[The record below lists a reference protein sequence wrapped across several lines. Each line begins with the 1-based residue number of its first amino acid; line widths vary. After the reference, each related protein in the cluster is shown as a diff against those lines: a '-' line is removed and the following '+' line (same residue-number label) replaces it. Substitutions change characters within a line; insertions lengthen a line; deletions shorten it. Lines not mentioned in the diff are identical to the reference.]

1 MPDIKTVLSEEIRRL
16 AKKEIKLAIVPL
28 QKLAA
33 EQRRTISELKK
44 RIAVLERQVAPAEK
58 VAAAADIAAGV
69 EEKKLRLNAAGI
81 IRIRKKHKLTQS
93 ELAKLLGVATH
104 TVSIWELGKSA
115 PRAAMKQKI
124 CDLRSVGKREI
135 NARLAAAADVAE
147 EQE

>member
-44 RIAVLERQVAPAEK
+44 RIAVLEKQAAPAEK
-58 VAAAADIAAGV
+58 AAIADNTAATGA

-81 IRIRKKHKLTQS
+81 IRVRTKLKLTQS
-93 ELAKLLGVATH
+93 DFAKLLNVSTH
-104 TVSIWELGKSA
+104 TVSMWELDKSSPRKDA
-115 PRAAMKQKI
+115 RAAI
-124 CDLRSVGKREI
+124 CALRKLGKRELKL
-135 NARLAAAADVAE
+135 RMAAFE
-147 EQE
+147 EKSE

>member
-58 VAAAADIAAGV
+58 VAAAADVAAGV

-81 IRIRKKHKLTQS
+81 IRIRTKLKLTQS
-93 ELAKLLGVATH
+93 DFAKLLNVSTH
-104 TVSIWELGKSA
+104 TVSMWELDKSA
-115 PRAAMKQKI
+115 PRKDARAAI
-124 CDLRSVGKREI
+124 CALRKLGKRELK
-135 NARLAAAADVAE
+135 ARMAAFEEKAE
-147 EQE
+147 

>member
-81 IRIRKKHKLTQS
+81 IRIRTKLKLTQS
-93 ELAKLLGVATH
+93 DFAKLLNVSTH
-104 TVSIWELGKSA
+104 TVSMWELDKSA
-115 PRAAMKQKI
+115 PRKDARAAI
-124 CDLRSVGKREI
+124 CALRKLGKRELK
-135 NARLAAAADVAE
+135 ARMAAFEEKAE
-147 EQE
+147 

>member
-44 RIAVLERQVAPAEK
+44 RIAVLEKQGAPAEK
-58 VAAAADIAAGV
+58 AAAADDNAATT

-81 IRIRKKHKLTQS
+81 IRIRTKLKLTQS
-93 ELAKLLGVATH
+93 DFAKLLNVSTH
-104 TVSIWELGKSA
+104 TVSMWELDKSA
-115 PRAAMKQKI
+115 PRKDARAAI
-124 CDLRSVGKREI
+124 CALRKLGKRELKS
-135 NARLAAAADVAE
+135 RMAAFEEKAE
-147 EQE
+147 

>member
-44 RIAVLERQVAPAEK
+44 RIAVLEKQGATAEK
-58 VAAAADIAAGV
+58 VTTSDETAAGA

-81 IRIRKKHKLTQS
+81 IRVRTKLKLTQS
-93 ELAKLLGVATH
+93 EFAKLLNVSTH
-104 TVSIWELGKSA
+104 TVSMWELDKSSPRKDA
-115 PRAAMKQKI
+115 RAAI
-124 CDLRSVGKREI
+124 CALRKLGKRELK
-135 NARLAAAADVAE
+135 ARMAAFEEKAE
-147 EQE
+147 

>member
-81 IRIRKKHKLTQS
+81 IRIRTKLKLTQS
-93 ELAKLLGVATH
+93 DFAKFLNVSTH
-104 TVSIWELGKSA
+104 TVSMWELDKSA
-115 PRAAMKQKI
+115 PRKDARAAI
-124 CDLRSVGKREI
+124 CALRKLGKRELK
-135 NARLAAAADVAE
+135 ARMAAFEEKAE
-147 EQE
+147 

>member
-44 RIAVLERQVAPAEK
+44 RIAVLEKQGAPAEK
-58 VAAAADIAAGV
+58 AADAADTEGNA

-81 IRIRKKHKLTQS
+81 IRVRTKLKLTQS
-93 ELAKLLGVATH
+93 NFAKLLNVSTH
-104 TVSIWELGKSA
+104 TVSMWELDKSA
-115 PRAAMKQKI
+115 PRKDARAAI
-124 CDLRSVGKREI
+124 CALRKLGKRELK
-135 NARLAAAADVAE
+135 ARMAAFEEKAE
-147 EQE
+147 